1 MPLQI
6 NPAEFILD
14 LVSSDFSV
22 NRRTSADV
30 KLEDIHSAW
39 SDSNEAQVL
48 ESEIRRLTE
57 PEPEE
62 KVSAE
67 RLTVESFSGPN
78 AFQVIL
84 SLLHRSWT
92 KSRRDVVAYGIRI
105 IMYLGETHLRLPCIS
120 AGTANA

>member
-1 MPLQI
+1 M
-6 NPAEFILD
+6 D
-14 LVSSDFSV
+14 M
-22 NRRTSADV
+22 

-39 SDSNEAQVL
+39 SNSSEAKVL

-57 PEPEE
+57 SESGE
-62 KVSAE
+62 KASDG
-67 RLTVESFSGPN
+67 RLTVESFSRPN

-105 IMYLGETHLRLPCIS
+105 IMYLGEL
-120 AGTANA
+120 